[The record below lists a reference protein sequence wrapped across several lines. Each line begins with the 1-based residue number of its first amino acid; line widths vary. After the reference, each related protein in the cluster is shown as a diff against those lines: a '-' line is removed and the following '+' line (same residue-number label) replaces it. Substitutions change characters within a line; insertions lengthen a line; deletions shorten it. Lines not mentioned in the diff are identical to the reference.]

1 MDHAVKVHT
10 KTEIYS
16 LIYVYVYMLVKPMK
30 IAAGC
35 CSSSVTNWAR
45 LEPLRRPKLSACPT
59 AYINI
64 CMQIETEDGE
74 AS

>member
-1 MDHAVKVHT
+1 
-10 KTEIYS
+10 
-16 LIYVYVYMLVKPMK
+16 MLVKPMK